1 MTKAENAEHQNQ
13 PAVVQKAASEKFTV
27 AVMKEFS
34 SNVGELSLTSFQK
47 RLIQNYFIKLD
58 RTLKEA
64 EIKRI
69 QKGQNADQ
77 TPLNWNNV
85 NMPKLAQDVVAL
97 SLVGLDP
104 LQSNHIN
111 MIPYKNNS
119 TGLYDITP
127 LIGYRGMELKA
138 KKYGLDI
145 PDDVIIELVYK
156 NDNFKEIKKSSTNKI
171 ETYEFE
177 IVNSFD
183 RGELVGGF
191 YYLNF
196 FNNPEKN
203 KIRVF
208 NKAQIEKRKPKY
220 ASPEFWGGEK
230 KKYNSQEKE
239 KVEGWYDEMAYKTIS
254 RAAYNSITID
264 SEKIDDHFAHIIGI
278 EEQERNLKEIE
289 TPIDVMR
296 AEVKAETVSQTVNF
310 EEVPNSFK
318 TIEIGKQK
326 PVEEIPNVI
335 ATDTKKG
342 SKTLAEKIEE
352 AKENGTYQAKDNP
365 NAGMEPQ
372 LNF

>member
-1 MTKAENAEHQNQ
+1 MSKAENQEPQNQ
-13 PAVVQKAASEKFTV
+13 PAVVQKAQSERFTL

-58 RTLKEA
+58 RTLKES

-77 TPLNWNNV
+77 TPLTWENV

-127 LIGYRGMELKA
+127 IIGYRGMELKA
-138 KKYGLDI
+138 KKYGLEV
-145 PDDVIIELVYK
+145 PDDVIVELVYK
-156 NDNFKEIKKSSTNKI
+156 NDIFKEVKKSSTNKI
-171 ETYEFE
+171 ESYEFE

-183 RGELVGGF
+183 RGELIGGF

-196 FNNPEKN
+196 FNTPEKN

-208 NKAQIEKRKPKY
+208 NLAQIEKRKPKY
-220 ASPEFWGGEK
+220 ASAEFWGGTK
-230 KKYNSQEKE
+230 GKWQGGKVVEKE
-239 KVEGWYDEMAYKTIS
+239 TIEGWRDEMVYKTLCRS
-254 RAAYNSITID
+254 AYNSFTID

-278 EEQERNLKEIE
+278 EENERSLKEIE
-289 TPIDVMR
+289 TPINQMR
-296 AEVKAETVSQTVNF
+296 TEVKAETVSQSVDF
-310 EEVPNSFK
+310 EEV
-318 TIEIGKQK
+318 
-326 PVEEIPNVI
+326 PNVI
-335 ATDTKKG
+335 ATDTKKA
-342 SKTLAEKIEE
+342 SKTLAEKIED

-365 NAGMEPQ
+365 NTGIEPQ

>member
-1 MTKAENAEHQNQ
+1 MTNAENAEPQNQ

-77 TPLNWNNV
+77 TPLTWQNV

-119 TGLYDITP
+119 TGLYDINP

-145 PDDVIIELVYK
+145 PDDVIVELVYK
-156 NDNFKEIKKSSTNKI
+156 NDRFKEIKKSSTNKI

-177 IVNSFD
+177 IVNSFE

-208 NKAQIEKRKPKY
+208 NKSQIEKRKPKY
-220 ASPEFWGGEK
+220 ASAEFWGGTK
-230 KKYNSQEKE
+230 DKWQGGKVVGKE
-239 KVEGWYDEMAYKTIS
+239 QIEGWYEEMAYKTLC
-254 RAAYNSITID
+254 RVAYNSITID

-278 EEQERNLKEIE
+278 EENERNLKEIE
-289 TPIDVMR
+289 TPIDAMR
-296 AEVKAETVSQTVNF
+296 TEVKAETVSQSVDF
-310 EEVPNSFK
+310 EEVPN
-318 TIEIGKQK
+318 I
-326 PVEEIPNVI
+326 I

-342 SKTLAEKIEE
+342 VKTLAEKIDE
-352 AKENGTYQAKDNP
+352 AKENGTYQAKENP